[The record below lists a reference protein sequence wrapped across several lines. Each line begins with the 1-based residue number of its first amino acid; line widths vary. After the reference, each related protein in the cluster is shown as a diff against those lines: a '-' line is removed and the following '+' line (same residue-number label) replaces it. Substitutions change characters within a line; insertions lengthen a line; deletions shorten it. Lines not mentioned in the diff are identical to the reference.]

1 MRPYES
7 KHSRTDQVK
16 FFKCCLQIG
25 IEISTIENAIKTLIQ
40 IMFKFLDM
48 SKICCIIQK
57 IKSYH
62 RIYGLIKR
70 LLKYDLSNLQT
81 TRKSLKM
88 YWKVRIKLS
97 IYGNN
102 KSPQELQNLQTQV
115 MLFIDQQKYLRK

>member
-48 SKICCIIQK
+48 AKICCIIQK

-62 RIYGLIKR
+62 TIY
-70 LLKYDLSNLQT
+70 
-81 TRKSLKM
+81 
-88 YWKVRIKLS
+88 
-97 IYGNN
+97 
-102 KSPQELQNLQTQV
+102 
-115 MLFIDQQKYLRK
+115 